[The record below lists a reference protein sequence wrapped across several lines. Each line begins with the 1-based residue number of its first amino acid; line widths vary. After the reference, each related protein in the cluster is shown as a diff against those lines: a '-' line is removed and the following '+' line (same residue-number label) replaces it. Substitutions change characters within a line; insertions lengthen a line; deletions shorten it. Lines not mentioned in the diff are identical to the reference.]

1 MKRILPAYPLFVKD
15 PNFSIWSV
23 TEALN
28 ASETESWWGAK
39 KKLYGFLRTGGEVY
53 CFLGKA
59 SEFENCGVKAAE
71 QLSLSVTAFSTDYRF
86 KAGAA
91 TLELRFVSPLPPSD
105 PDLLSMPVCY
115 MEYKVTGVKDAEISL
130 FVHR

>member
-86 KAGAA
+86 NAGAA
-91 TLELRFVSPLPPSD
+91 TL
-105 PDLLSMPVCY
+105 
-115 MEYKVTGVKDAEISL
+115 
-130 FVHR
+130 